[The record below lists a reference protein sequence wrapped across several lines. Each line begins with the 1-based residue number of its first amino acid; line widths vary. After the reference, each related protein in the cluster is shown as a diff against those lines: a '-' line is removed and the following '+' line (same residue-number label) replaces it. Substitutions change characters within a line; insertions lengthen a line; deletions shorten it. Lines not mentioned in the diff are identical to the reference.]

1 MRKVTR
7 DVTIGSLLYGIA
19 PQPLSQREEKAVA
32 FARNLISGSN
42 TKGNTQ
48 PMLSVFTH
56 LNGEH
61 PGMVIFP
68 RILDEKLV
76 LPGLKSGAGETAA
89 SVLEKLKKEV
99 AGSAI
104 DTLGLSGLLRVLEA
118 YLSTLPSPVTQ
129 DISLYDYAKTTTA
142 VAASLVE
149 YLDAQ
154 QGEECARRFDANE
167 ARFRDE
173 KAFLLYSADF
183 SGIQKFIFTV
193 ATKGALPSLRSRSF
207 FLEFL
212 MEHYM
217 DELLT
222 ACGVSRANLLYSGGG
237 HCYLLLPHTE
247 AVVKTLQSWN
257 TQFNDWLGGQFGIQL
272 FVAHGW
278 TACSGNDLVN
288 VPGEKAPYTAMFRRV
303 SSAIGHHKLHRY
315 TPAQVIKLNE
325 EYTDVSGR
333 ECNVCGRSDN
343 LKQNGRCLWCNLFVE
358 LSGKVLDCPVYL
370 VSREQREYDFV
381 LPGWDAPKYI
391 AMTDE
396 RDALLRLKQ
405 GEAVER
411 MYTKNRV
418 FASLPQATRL
428 YVGEYAA
435 ARQMSELAAGSTGIT
450 RLAVCRMDVDNL
462 GHAFVAGYRRVGEK
476 DVKKRD
482 AYVNICRTAA
492 FSRQMSL
499 FFKCYINHVLKEPA
513 EDGGKLSVAIVY
525 SGGDD
530 VFLVGAW
537 QDVITAAQRIQSSFE
552 AFCGG
557 ALTISG
563 GITLH
568 DDHFPIRQA
577 GAQCAQLEE
586 AAKREPEKNS
596 LALFEEEGE
605 HIYSWKLF
613 KEQVMGEKMQVLE
626 DFFKAEEQ
634 ERGNAFLYQ
643 LLELLRLAQEDKIH
657 LARYAYLLARME
669 PREKSR
675 QESYRAFSKSMYS
688 WALNRED
695 RRQLITAIY
704 LYVYKERSAA

>member
-1 MRKVTR
+1 
-7 DVTIGSLLYGIA
+7 
-19 PQPLSQREEKAVA
+19 
-32 FARNLISGSN
+32 
-42 TKGNTQ
+42 
-48 PMLSVFTH
+48 ML
-56 LNGEH
+56 E
-61 PGMVIFP
+61 
-68 RILDEKLV
+68 D
-76 LPGLKSGAGETAA
+76 
-89 SVLEKLKKEV
+89 
-99 AGSAI
+99 
-104 DTLGLSGLLRVLEA
+104 
-118 YLSTLPSPVTQ
+118 YLSTLPSPAAQ
-129 DISLYDYAKTTTA
+129 DISLYDYAKVSAA
-142 VAASLVE
+142 VSACVVE
-149 YLDAQ
+149 YLSAQ
-154 QGEECARRFDANE
+154 QGEDAARRFETNAV
-167 ARFRDE
+167 RFRDE

-217 DELLT
+217 DELLS
-222 ACGVSRANLLYSGGG
+222 ACGLSRANLLYSGGG

-247 AVVKTLQSWN
+247 AVENCLQSWN
-257 TQFNDWLGGQFGIQL
+257 TRFNDWLGSQFGIRL
-272 FVAHGW
+272 FIAHGW

-315 TPAQVIKLNE
+315 TAQQVLRLNE
-325 EYTDVSGR
+325 EYTDAEGR
-333 ECNVCGRSDN
+333 ECSVCGRSDQ
-343 LKQNGRCLWCNLFVE
+343 LKQNGRCVWCNLFVE

-370 VSREQREYDFV
+370 VSREQEGADFT
-381 LPGWDAPKYI
+381 LPGWEAPQYI
-391 AMTDE
+391 TMTDE
-396 RDALLRLKQ
+396 NAALLRLKQ

-411 MYTKNRV
+411 MYTKNRI

-462 GHAFVAGYRRVGEK
+462 GHAFVAGYRRLGEK
-476 DVKKRD
+476 DPQKRD
-482 AYVNICRTAA
+482 VYVNLCRTAA

-499 FFKCYINHVLKEPA
+499 FFKCYINHILREPA
-513 EDGGKLSVAIVY
+513 EDGGRLSVAIVY

-537 QDVITAAQRIQSSFE
+537 QDVITAAQRIQSSFH

-557 ALTISG
+557 ALSISG

-577 GAQCAQLEE
+577 GVQCAQLEE
-586 AAKREPEKNS
+586 AAKSVPGKNS
-596 LALFEEEGE
+596 LALFEAEGE
-605 HIYSWKLF
+605 HIYSWKAF
-613 KEQVMGEKMQVLE
+613 REQVLGEKMQALE
-626 DFFKAEEQ
+626 DFFKSEEQ

-643 LLELLRLAQEDKIH
+643 LLELLRQAQRDKIY

-669 PREKSR
+669 PREKRR
-675 QESYRAFSKSMYS
+675 QESYRAFSKSMYD
-688 WALNRED
+688 WALSRED

-704 LYVYKERSAA
+704 LYVYKERSYSI